1 MARVI
6 STILNRK
13 IKIPKKGET
22 VIVCEAMRVITE
34 NIKAE
39 VRAEVKDEAKA
50 EGIQIGKVEG
60 IRIGRFE
67 IVAEL
72 YRDHTLSAEKAAA
85 KLNMPV
91 EQFLAR
97 TRMKMC

>member
-22 VIVCEAMRVITE
+22 VIMCEAMRVITE

-60 IRIGRFE
+60 IQIGRFE

-72 YRDHTLSAEKAAA
+72 YHDHTLSAEKAAA

-97 TRMKMC
+97 IKMC

>member
-22 VIVCEAMRVITE
+22 VIVCEAMRIITE
-34 NIKAE
+34 NI
-39 VRAEVKDEAKA
+39 KA

-60 IRIGRFE
+60 IQIGRFE

-97 TRMKMC
+97 IKMC

>member
-22 VIVCEAMRVITE
+22 VIMCEAMRVITE

-97 TRMKMC
+97 MKMC

>member
-6 STILNRK
+6 SAILNRK

-39 VRAEVKDEAKA
+39 
-50 EGIQIGKVEG
+50 GIQ
-60 IRIGRFE
+60 IGRFE

-97 TRMKMC
+97 MKMC

>member
-1 MARVI
+1 M
-6 STILNRK
+6 
-13 IKIPKKGET
+13 
-22 VIVCEAMRVITE
+22 CEAMRVITE

-39 VRAEVKDEAKA
+39 
-50 EGIQIGKVEG
+50 GIQ
-60 IRIGRFE
+60 IGRFE

>member
-39 VRAEVKDEAKA
+39 LVFCVND
-50 EGIQIGKVEG
+50 
-60 IRIGRFE
+60 
-67 IVAEL
+67 
-72 YRDHTLSAEKAAA
+72 
-85 KLNMPV
+85 
-91 EQFLAR
+91 
-97 TRMKMC
+97 TR